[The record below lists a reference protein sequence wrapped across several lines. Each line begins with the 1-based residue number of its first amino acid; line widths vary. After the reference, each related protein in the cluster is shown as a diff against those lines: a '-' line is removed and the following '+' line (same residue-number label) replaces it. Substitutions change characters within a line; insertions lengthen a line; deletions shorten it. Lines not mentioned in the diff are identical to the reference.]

1 MVCLFC
7 GFDSLTALAH
17 FPRLSLSPSPSY
29 IFISSPRPDISFPI
43 HKSKCLHTFSSAA
56 CPIHKSP
63 LFLFVYISTAHF
75 YTCFALLA
83 FVPPHLS
90 LHFSLSLVC
99 SLSPCPSPISLSFV
113 LRRVLSPLALS
124 PSLARALALFLSLS
138 LTCWQSL
145 ARARS
150 LPSLWVLFT
159 HSPSVLLPRL
169 SLCLNLS
176 I

>member
-1 MVCLFC
+1 
-7 GFDSLTALAH
+7 
-17 FPRLSLSPSPSY
+17 
-29 IFISSPRPDISFPI
+29 
-43 HKSKCLHTFSSAA
+43 
-56 CPIHKSP
+56 
-63 LFLFVYISTAHF
+63 
-75 YTCFALLA
+75 
-83 FVPPHLS
+83 
-90 LHFSLSLVC
+90 
-99 SLSPCPSPISLSFV
+99 

-159 HSPSVLLPRL
+159 HSPSVLIPRL